1 MESEVCSSP
10 GGVGT
15 SGKLSTVS
23 TLGFSS
29 TTHRLPQDF
38 WTKGV
43 DKSKFILETILNK
56 IKYFEEVTESTWIDF
71 VKENFALDNLRDG
84 NEIKFLLKLNFKYF
98 YFKVNSLLMMTMI

>member
-1 MESEVCSSP
+1 M
-10 GGVGT
+10 GT

-29 TTHRLPQDF
+29 NIHRLPQDF

-71 VKENFALDNLRDG
+71 VKENFALDSLREG
-84 NEIKFLLKLNFKYF
+84 NYLNTQCVLKMYQCCWNWLKHGDIFGDT
-98 YFKVNSLLMMTMI
+98 L